1 MDSFTS
7 LPPEQ
12 ESSFLVYEQRMVGT
26 SKTANNV
33 GWGVAIAMFVLL
45 LIVVYS
51 FPAPKHE
58 GPAPEGAP
66 AAAEPAK

>member
-12 ESSFLVYEQRMVGT
+12 ESSFLVYEQRMVTT

-45 LIVVYS
+45 LVVVYS
-51 FPAPKHE
+51 FPAPKHAE
-58 GPAPEGAP
+58 APAEGAP
-66 AAAEPAK
+66 AAEPAK